1 MANIVRWEPFR
12 EILSLRHAMDRLFG
26 ESFIRPT
33 AAWNSRALS
42 TPAVDVYQNDDEV
55 VVKATLPGVE
65 PDDIHI
71 NVTGD
76 VLSIEGEV
84 KDEVEKDESNYIVR
98 ERHFGHFR
106 RQLALPTTV
115 ESDKANAEFEH
126 GVLTL
131 KLPKAEVIKPKQISV
146 KAK

>member
-12 EILSLRHAMDRLFG
+12 EMYSLRHAMDRLFN
-26 ESFIRPT
+26 ESFIRPAT
-33 AAWNSRALS
+33 AWNGSALS
-42 TPAVDVYQNDDEV
+42 APAVDVYQNDDEV
-55 VVKATLPGVE
+55 VVKVTLPGIK

-84 KDEVEKDESNYIVR
+84 KDEVEKDDSNYIVR
-98 ERHFGHFR
+98 ERHFGRFR
-106 RQLALPTTV
+106 RQFALPTIV
-115 ESDKANAEFEH
+115 ESDKANAVFEH

-131 KLPKAEVIKPKQISV
+131 TLPKAEVVKPKQISV